1 MSWTKTQPFSFKLL
15 IVFLFQ
21 GTFIREKQLLK
32 EVRKIKQKN
41 FGMKESVKR
50 DQLKIEENVKQPQ
63 YIAMFH
69 FSVSLYNFCF
79 PHSFQ
84 HFLIPCN
91 FPFVYSAQPYFFF
104 FYFDCLSSFL
114 LLLLLILQKN
124 CFCTYPQGSFKKL
137 KRTKSKTKKDKKHK

>member
-41 FGMKESVKR
+41 FGMKESAKR
-50 DQLKIEENVKQPQ
+50 DQLKIEETVKQPQ

-69 FSVSLYNFCF
+69 FSVSLYNFSF

-84 HFLIPCN
+84 HFLIPCD
-91 FPFVYSAQPYFFF
+91 FSH
-104 FYFDCLSSFL
+104 LIFL
-114 LLLLLILQKN
+114 LFTLRSLIFCILTVLAPSYSYCYLSYRKIVFAHILKGLLKN
-124 CFCTYPQGSFKKL
+124 
-137 KRTKSKTKKDKKHK
+137 

>member
-41 FGMKESVKR
+41 FGMKESAKR

-69 FSVSLYNFCF
+69 FSISLYNFSF

-84 HFLIPCN
+84 HFLIPCD
-91 FPFVYSAQPYFFF
+91 FSH
-104 FYFDCLSSFL
+104 LIFL
-114 LLLLLILQKN
+114 LFTLRSLIFCILTVLAPSYSYCYLSYRKIVFAHILKGLLKN
-124 CFCTYPQGSFKKL
+124 
-137 KRTKSKTKKDKKHK
+137 